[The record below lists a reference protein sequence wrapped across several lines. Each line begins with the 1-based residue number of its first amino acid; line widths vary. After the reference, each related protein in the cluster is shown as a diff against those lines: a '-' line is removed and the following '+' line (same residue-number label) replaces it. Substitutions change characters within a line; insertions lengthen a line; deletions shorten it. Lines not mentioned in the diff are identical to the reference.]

1 MEDSRLDGLERRA
14 AQVAAV
20 RRRIEHWRWTRQG
33 RTRMPRELWAAAV
46 KLGRAHG
53 AYRIARALGVNYQTL
68 KDRLEE
74 DPQEQVRR
82 ITATGAATGSAGDD
96 GAAAASG
103 FVELGTMLLP
113 TTAAHS
119 VVELSDASGRKLVI
133 RLGGTPDVPAVVAAF
148 WR

>member
-1 MEDSRLDGLERRA
+1 MEDNRLEGLERRA
-14 AQVAAV
+14 ARVAAV
-20 RRRIEHWRWTRQG
+20 RRRIERWRWTRQG

-46 KLGRAHG
+46 ELGRAHG

-74 DPQEQVRR
+74 DPQEQGRR
-82 ITATGAATGSAGDD
+82 LTAAGAATGCAGDD

-119 VVELSDASGRKLVI
+119 VVELSDPSGRTLVI
-133 RLGGTPDVPAVVAAF
+133 RLSRAPDLPALVAAF